1 MSTPAGDGAKSGQ
14 STGTEVQGK
23 RGVEGETSAADRET
37 RKKAKVD
44 YNEEKS
50 GIKKKGEEGSEDDG
64 PEVRFLLAW
73 ILSCDLAPGEGGRWQ
88 GRPSWSPSGT
98 NRA

>member
-23 RGVEGETSAADRET
+23 RAVDGETSAADRET

-73 ILSCDLAPGEGGRWQ
+73 ILDCDLAPGEGGRW
-88 GRPSWSPSGT
+88 
-98 NRA
+98 

>member
-23 RGVEGETSAADRET
+23 RGVDGETSAADRET

-50 GIKKKGEEGSEDDG
+50 GIKKKGDKRTVGGIRKEDCG
-64 PEVRFLLAW
+64 Q
-73 ILSCDLAPGEGGRWQ
+73 WQ
-88 GRPSWSPSGT
+88 NAER
-98 NRA
+98 